1 MKKALKIL
9 LGAAVVVASSTSV
22 ASNAKK
28 QSLVSPVKTFE
39 SQVDSQITDRKVVP
53 FAISKIKRKKDM
65 ICMTTQTSELP
76 AGAYT
81 NWWLVFNSPEN
92 CTGEGAMGESSCAMS
107 EMEIPKTDATA
118 FRSAS
123 GIVGFTGQTVFD
135 SCISLN
141 EIQDQTLFGSGAI
154 TNKNAEIYLIVKWH
168 GPAAYNDGEML
179 SKQLLE
185 VDGGCDYFT
194 ATDYL
199 GRSDHCPDVQVSI
212 HEAP

>member
-1 MKKALKIL
+1 MKNTLTFL
-9 LGAAVVVASSTSV
+9 LGAAVVVASSTSI
-22 ASNAKK
+22 ASNEKK
-28 QSLVSPVKTFE
+28 QSSVSPVSTFE
-39 SQVDSQITDRKVVP
+39 SPVDAQVTEGKIVP
-53 FAISKIKRKKDM
+53 SAISKIKRKDHM
-65 ICMTTQTSELP
+65 ICMTTKTSRLP

-92 CTGEGAMGESSCAMS
+92 CTGEGAMGKSSCAMA
-107 EMEIPKTDATA
+107 EMENVNTGATA
-118 FRSAS
+118 FRAAS
-123 GIVGFTGQTVFD
+123 GIVGFTGETVFD

-141 EIQDQTLFGSGAI
+141 EMQDQTLFGSGSV

-168 GPAAYNDGEML
+168 GPAVYNDGEKL
-179 SKQLLE
+179 SEQLLK

-199 GRSDHCPDVQVSI
+199 GRNHCPDVQVSV